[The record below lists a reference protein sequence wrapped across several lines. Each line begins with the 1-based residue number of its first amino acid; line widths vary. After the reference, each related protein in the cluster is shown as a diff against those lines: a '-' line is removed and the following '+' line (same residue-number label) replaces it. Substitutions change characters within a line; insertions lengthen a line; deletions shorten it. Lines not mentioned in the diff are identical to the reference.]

1 MMATQP
7 KLVVMG
13 VSGCG
18 KSRIGSLLA
27 QALAVPFF
35 DADDYHSR
43 ANVKKMASGIPLTD
57 DDRAGWLAD
66 LATLIGREASGLV
79 LACSALKRAYRERLR
94 ADNPAL
100 NIVYLR
106 GDFDTIWSRL
116 ARREDH
122 YFNGKAMLESQ
133 FQSLQ
138 EPDPDEGAIVL
149 DVTASPEHLVQQC
162 LAVLAKPG
170 EDAVG

>member
-7 KLVVMG
+7 KLLVMG

-18 KSRIGSLLA
+18 KSRVGSLLA

-43 ANVKKMASGIPLTD
+43 ANVEKMASGIPLTD
-57 DDRAGWLAD
+57 DDRAGWLSD
-66 LATLIGREASGLV
+66 LAGLIGREEAGLV
-79 LACSALKRAYRERLR
+79 LACSALKRVYRERLR

-100 NIVYLR
+100 RVVYLH

-116 ARREDH
+116 DRREDH
-122 YFNGKAMLESQ
+122 YFNGQAMLESQ

-138 EPDPDEGAIVL
+138 EPEPDEGAIVL
-149 DVTASPEHLVQQC
+149 DVTASPEHLVRQC
-162 LAVLAKPG
+162 LAELAQPG

>member
-35 DADDYHSR
+35 DADDYHSP
-43 ANVKKMASGIPLTD
+43 ANVAKMASGNPLTD
-57 DDRAGWLAD
+57 EDRAGWLAD
-66 LATLIGREASGLV
+66 LADLIGRESSGLV
-79 LACSALKRAYRERLR
+79 LACSALKRVYRERLK
-94 ADNPAL
+94 ADNPSL
-100 NIVYLR
+100 TIVYLR

-116 ARREDH
+116 ERREDH

-133 FQSLQ
+133 FRSLQ
-138 EPDPDEGAIVL
+138 EPESDEGAIVL
-149 DVTASPEHLVQQC
+149 DVTASPEQLVQQC